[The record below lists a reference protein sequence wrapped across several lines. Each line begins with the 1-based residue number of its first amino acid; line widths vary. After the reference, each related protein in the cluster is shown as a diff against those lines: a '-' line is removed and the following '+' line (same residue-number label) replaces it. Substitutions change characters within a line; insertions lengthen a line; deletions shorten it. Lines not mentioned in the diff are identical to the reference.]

1 MNNELEQLYSDFYN
15 AQTDNTV
22 KQKLHEFYIDF
33 NPTDFNTIDF
43 ELIEAK
49 EFNKGSVMLK
59 VKFFDSITVPSDYFI
74 AEISFS
80 QKTITFIL

>member
-22 KQKLHEFYIDF
+22 KQKLHEFSIDF
-33 NPTDFNTIDF
+33 KPIDF
-43 ELIEAK
+43 ELIEVK
-49 EFNKGSVMLK
+49 SFNKGSVMIK
-59 VKFFDSITVPSDYFI
+59 VKFFDAITVPSDYFI

-80 QKTITFIL
+80 QKQITFIL